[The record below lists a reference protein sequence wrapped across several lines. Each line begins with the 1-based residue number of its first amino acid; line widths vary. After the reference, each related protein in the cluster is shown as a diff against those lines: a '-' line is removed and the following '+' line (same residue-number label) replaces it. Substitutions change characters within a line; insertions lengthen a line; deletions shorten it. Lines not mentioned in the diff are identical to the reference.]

1 MEGIFLLL
9 GSNMGDRVNI
19 LMQAISALEEKGVE
33 IVNKSSIYE
42 TAAWGKTDQQAFLN
56 QVLQVKTSLDAHEL
70 LEVILEIE
78 LQLGRV
84 RKVKWGERII
94 DIDILYFN
102 NVVFKDSDLEIPH
115 PGIPY
120 RRFTLI
126 PLVEICAQFIH
137 PEKQISQKVLL
148 DNCEDNLEV
157 SLFKRY

>member
-9 GSNMGDRVNI
+9 GSNLGDGANV
-19 LMQAISALEEKGVE
+19 LSQAIAAIEENRIE
-33 IVNKSSIYE
+33 IVKKSSIYE

-56 QVLQVKTSLDAHEL
+56 QVLLVKTSLDAHEL
-70 LEVILEIE
+70 LKVVLEIE

-102 NVVFKDSDLEIPH
+102 DLVLRDTVLEIPH

-137 PEKQISQKVLL
+137 PEIQVSQKELL

-157 SLFKRY
+157 SMFKTD